1 MVQIHPPLPF
11 NIGNSTV
18 FKLRKIFEH
27 TADAGI
33 TAEGSTLSEAFNE
46 VSLAFTEIITGG
58 KIPDSKINFDLML
71 ESNSLDSLLV
81 NYLSHL
87 IFLFDTEDFLVSKTN
102 LVLEIGKVNTISG
115 KLKGDFYDETKHGYG
130 VGIKAISY
138 HMLEISEGPP
148 AKIVVVLDL

>member
-58 KIPDSKINFDLML
+58 KIPDSKINFDVML

-87 IFLFDTEDFLVSKTN
+87 IFLFDTEDFLVSKTKYMLDFFFSISSKTKPN
-102 LVLEIGKVNTISG
+102 FLLFLGSIAAEYIPRISPVSKDFIAVNNCI
-115 KLKGDFYDETKHGYG
+115 
-130 VGIKAISY
+130 
-138 HMLEISEGPP
+138 
-148 AKIVVVLDL
+148 

>member
-33 TAEGSTLSEAFNE
+33 IAEGSNLSEAFNE
-46 VSLAFTEIITGG
+46 ASLAFTEIITGG
-58 KIPDSKINFDLML
+58 HLPDSKSDFKVTLK
-71 ESNSLDSLLV
+71 SNSLDTLLV

-87 IFLFDTEDFLVSKTN
+87 IFLFDTENFLVSKTD
-102 LVLEIGKVNTISG
+102 LIFEIGKENRLSG
-115 KLKGDFYDETKHGYG
+115 KLEGDIYDEKEHGYG

-138 HMLEISEGPP
+138 HMLEIIEGPP

>member
-33 TAEGSTLSEAFNE
+33 MAEGSNLSEAFNE
-46 VSLAFTEIITGG
+46 ASLAFTEIITGG
-58 KIPDSKINFDLML
+58 HLPDLKSDFKVTLK
-71 ESNSLDSLLV
+71 SNSLDTLLV

-87 IFLFDTEDFLVSKTN
+87 IFLFDTENFLVSKTD
-102 LVLEIGKVNTISG
+102 LIFKIGKENRLSG
-115 KLKGDFYDETKHGYG
+115 KLEGDIYDEKKHGYG

-138 HMLEISEGPP
+138 HMLEIIEGPP

>member
-11 NIGNSTV
+11 NIGNSIV
-18 FKLRKIFEH
+18 LKLREIFEH

-33 TAEGSTLSEAFNE
+33 SAEGSNLSEAFDE

-58 KIPDSKINFDLML
+58 QIPASRVNFHVIL

-87 IFLFDTEDFLVSKTN
+87 IF
-102 LVLEIGKVNTISG
+102 
-115 KLKGDFYDETKHGYG
+115 
-130 VGIKAISY
+130 
-138 HMLEISEGPP
+138 
-148 AKIVVVLDL
+148 